1 MMDQAELP
9 QRLRIVIFLLL
20 NIRLVVNNEGSPMM
34 LKENLEDVLFGL
46 PVFLELENL
55 PLPWVL
61 KRSLYQEVIRRYFIK

>member
-61 KRSLYQEVIRRYFIK
+61 KRSLYQEVIRRYLTK

>member
-9 QRLRIVIFLLL
+9 QRLRIVISLLL

-34 LKENLEDVLFGL
+34 LKENLEDALFGL
-46 PVFLELENL
+46 PVSLELENL

-61 KRSLYQEVIRRYFIK
+61 KRSLYQEVIRRYIIK